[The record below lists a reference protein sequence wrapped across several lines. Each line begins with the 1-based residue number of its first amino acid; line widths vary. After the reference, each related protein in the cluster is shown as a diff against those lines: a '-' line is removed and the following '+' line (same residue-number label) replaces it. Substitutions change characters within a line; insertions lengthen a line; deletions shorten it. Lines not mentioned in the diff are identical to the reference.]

1 MKIKK
6 DDNIIIISGKD
17 KGYRGKVTDVDIK
30 KDRVVV
36 DGANLIKK
44 HIKSSKKGEKG
55 QRIEMP
61 APIHVSNVQ
70 LYCENCKRGVKVS
83 FVKKEDGSKKRICKR
98 CKNEI

>member
-6 DDNIIIISGKD
+6 DDNVIIISGKD
-17 KGYRGKVTDVDIK
+17 KGFKGKVASLDKK
-30 KDRVVV
+30 KDRIVV

-55 QRIEMP
+55 QRVEIP
-61 APIHVSNVQ
+61 APLHVSNVQ
-70 LYCENCKRGVKVS
+70 LYCDSCKKGVKVS
-83 FVKKEDGSKKRICKR
+83 FVKGKDGFKKRVCKK

>member
-6 DDNIIIISGKD
+6 DDNVIIISGKD
-17 KGYRGKVTDVDIK
+17 KGFKGKIVQIDNK

-55 QRIEMP
+55 QRVEIP
-61 APIHVSNVQ
+61 APLHISNVQ
-70 LYCENCKRGVKVS
+70 LYCDNCKKGVKVS
-83 FVKKEDGSKKRICKR
+83 FAKQEDGSKKRICKK
-98 CKNEI
+98 CNHEI

>member
-6 DDNIIIISGKD
+6 DDNVIIISGKD
-17 KGYRGKVTDVDIK
+17 KGFKGKVVSIDRK
-30 KDRVVV
+30 KDKLAV

-61 APIHVSNVQ
+61 ALLHISNVQ
-70 LYCENCKRGVKVS
+70 LYCEHCKRGVKVC
-83 FVKKEDGSKKRICKR
+83 FTKNEDGTKKRICKR